1 MADVVQYKLE
11 RMVKELDDLER
22 RNLFSKLEISEI
34 VKQRRKFE
42 YRLKRPSPLKQ
53 DYLNYIEYEKNLD
66 TLRILRRKAVSRELK
81 EKGNKRMKK
90 SVSDYSGISRIVEIY
105 KMATNRF
112 KGDLDIWFQFLEFCR
127 QKRNGHLKKALAQVV
142 RFHPKVP
149 GVWIYAAAWEFDTN
163 LNVASARALM
173 HAGLRACPTSVDL
186 WVEYIRME
194 LTYLNKLKAR
204 KVALGEDEGTL
215 SREHHDPADE
225 QWRDE
230 NKELFMALN
239 ENKDDDGASDTR
251 NGEAEKKADL
261 FGEQGLSILQTIY
274 SNAIKALPSDFSLRT
289 RMLEILEATEL
300 AHSEEMKN
308 KILDDMRRDF
318 SKEPE
323 YWNWLARSEAVQLQN
338 TGGMSGDIS
347 LKKLQK
353 AIQIYEEAVE
363 IVPSDMMF
371 NHYTKFLLDAI
382 VQQNGK
388 MDSFALANGV
398 DCISHIIMVY
408 EKAER
413 MGCLTEDLACQH
425 VTFLMELGRSDE
437 ARKLAERLCSG
448 KFLDAVHLWDMRL
461 SLEIRCITE
470 KSPSLS
476 KIDLSVVFE
485 LFKSI
490 LMRIPVSEA
499 QSLWPMALKF
509 FGDRRRYF
517 DKLVEM
523 SLGLLAKYGGSDDG
537 FSLSSAIVKIFLQKD
552 GIQSAREMYKRYLA
566 LPHPGLALYRSCIDL
581 EQNLASAS
589 DKSSL
594 VEVQRLYESALATY
608 DQDVSLWQDYHNIE
622 IKMGTSE
629 AAAAVHWRA
638 RKTLKENAA
647 LLTSESLS

>member
-22 RNLFSKLEISEI
+22 RNLFSKLEIAEI

-66 TLRILRRKAVSRELK
+66 NLRLLRRKALSRELK
-81 EKGNKRMKK
+81 KKGNKRMKK
-90 SVSDYSGISRIVEIY
+90 SVSDFSGISRIVQLY
-105 KMATNRF
+105 KMVTNRF
-112 KGDLDIWFQFLEFCR
+112 KGDLGIWFQYLEFCR
-127 QKRNGHLKKALAQVV
+127 HKRNGHLKKALAQAV

-163 LNVASARALM
+163 LNVATARALM
-173 HAGLRACPTSVDL
+173 HTGLRACPTSVDL

-215 SREHHDPADE
+215 SREHHNPADE

-239 ENKDDDGASDTR
+239 DKKDNDEASETR
-251 NGEAEKKADL
+251 NGELDKKSDL
-261 FGEQGLSILQTIY
+261 FREQGLSILQTVY
-274 SNAIKALPSDFSLRT
+274 SNAVKALPSNFSLRT

-300 AHSEEMKN
+300 AHSEEMKK
-308 KILDDMRRDF
+308 KILADMKRDF
-318 SKEPE
+318 SNEPE
-323 YWNWLARSEAVQLQN
+323 YWDWLARSETVQLQN
-338 TGGMSGDIS
+338 THGISDDINS
-347 LKKLQK
+347 NQLQK
-353 AIQIYEEAVE
+353 AIQIYEEALE

-371 NHYTKFLLDAI
+371 KHYAKFLKDAI

-388 MDSFALANGV
+388 IRSSTLADGV
-398 DCISHIIMVY
+398 DSLSHILMVY

-413 MGCLTEDLACQH
+413 MGCITEDLACQH

-448 KFLDAVHLWDMRL
+448 KFLDAVHLWDLRL
-461 SLEIRCITE
+461 SMEIRCITE
-470 KSPSLS
+470 KSPSPS
-476 KIDLSVVFE
+476 KTDLSVLFE

-490 LMRIPVSEA
+490 LMRISVSEA
-499 QSLWPMALKF
+499 RSLWLMALKF
-509 FGDRRRYF
+509 FANQRRYF

-523 SLGLLAKYGGSDDG
+523 SLGLLAKYGGSDGG
-537 FSLSSAIVKIFLQKD
+537 FSLSSAIVQFFLQKD

-566 LPHPGLALYRSCIDL
+566 LPHPGLALYRSCIEL
-581 EQNLASAS
+581 ELNLASAS
-589 DKSSL
+589 DKSCL
-594 VEVQRLYESALATY
+594 VEVQRLFEAALATY
-608 DQDVSLWQDYHNIE
+608 DQDVSLWQDYYNME

-638 RKTLKENAA
+638 RKTLKDNAA
-647 LLTSESLS
+647 LLTSKNL